1 MVTSDFLHLLSTCPQ
16 QQKFHHVFF
25 TDLNNIYIYTYR
37 YIYFVELLL
46 SARIRYF
53 WLPQELPSHFWF
65 FQPKTLHHLAD
76 DCTRTPSIW
85 NLWCS
90 KAFIRNLF
98 DSLCSSFFF
107 FFSYSLIFFT
117 MWKLVRYS
125 YGGLPT
131 FQNDLDVCLS
141 LVAFFFFFVFFC
153 PCSGA

>member
-1 MVTSDFLHLLSTCPQ
+1 MFSVVLSAFMFLRGFYMLWNTLRSEVDDGHIWFSTSTIYMPTAAKVSSC
-16 QQKFHHVFF
+16 FF

-98 DSLCSSFFF
+98 DSLCSSWVFFF
-107 FFSYSLIFFT
+107 FF
-117 MWKLVRYS
+117 
-125 YGGLPT
+125 
-131 FQNDLDVCLS
+131 
-141 LVAFFFFFVFFC
+141 
-153 PCSGA
+153 